1 MPVRHDNRYSC
12 TLVFAERTPKPSMRR
27 KIPSTAALAAFE
39 AAARHGSY
47 TGAAEEL
54 SVTQSAVCRQIAG
67 LESFVGVKLF
77 RRGRRGVLLTE
88 AGAAYGR
95 TVRARLDE
103 IERDTLSLMASGSG
117 RGVLELG
124 VVPTFATEW
133 LLPRLSDFHAR
144 HPDITLNL
152 TTRIQPFLFE
162 DSGLDAALHAGGAP
176 WPGSDSLHLM
186 RESMVAVASPELL
199 AARLPSRTRLR
210 AADVARLPLL
220 QMATRPQAWRGWF
233 EAQGLHVEGDLAGPR
248 MDLFSMLIAAASRG
262 QGAALVPQLLAE
274 PALREGRLRVLVERP
289 HYSDRSYR
297 LIYPEAKAHHPALVA
312 LRDWLDGQARAWRA
326 QTGLD

>member
-1 MPVRHDNRYSC
+1 
-12 TLVFAERTPKPSMRR
+12 MRR

-54 SVTQSAVCRQIAG
+54 AVTQSAVCRQIAT
-67 LESFVGVKLF
+67 LEAFVGVKLF
-77 RRGRRGVLLTE
+77 RRSRRGVLLTD
-88 AGAAYGR
+88 AGELYGR
-95 TVRARLDE
+95 SVRARLEE
-103 IERDTLSLMASGSG
+103 IERDTLSLMASGGG
-117 RGVLELG
+117 RGVLEIG

-133 LLPRLSDFHAR
+133 LLPRLPDFHAA

-162 DSGLDAALHAGGAP
+162 GSGLDAALHAGGAP

-186 RESMVAVASPELL
+186 RESLVAVASPVLL
-199 AARLPSRTRLR
+199 QGRNLRARLQ

-220 QMATRPQAWRGWF
+220 QMATRPQAWRAWF
-233 EAQGLHVEGDLAGPR
+233 EAQGLQVEGDLAGPR
-248 MDLFSMLIAAASRG
+248 MDLFSMLIAAASCG

-274 PALREGRLRVLVERP
+274 PALRAGRLRVLVPRA

-297 LIYPEAKAHHPALVA
+297 LIYPQAKAHHPALVA
-312 LRDWLDGQARAWRA
+312 LRDWLDTQARAWRA

>member
-1 MPVRHDNRYSC
+1 
-12 TLVFAERTPKPSMRR
+12 MRR

-39 AAARHGSY
+39 AAARHGSF
-47 TGAAEEL
+47 TGAALEL

-95 TVRARLDE
+95 TVRARLED
-103 IERDTLSLMASGSG
+103 IERDTLALMASGGG
-117 RGVLELG
+117 RGALEVG

-133 LLPRLSDFHAR
+133 LLPRLADFHAR
-144 HPDITLNL
+144 HADVTLNL

-162 DSGLDAALHAGGAP
+162 GSGLDAALHAGGAP

-186 RESMVAVASPELL
+186 RESLVAVASPQLL
-199 AARLPSRTRLR
+199 DARLPGRQRLN
-210 AADVARLPLL
+210 AVDVARLPLL
-220 QMATRPQAWRGWF
+220 QMATRPQAWREWF
-233 EAQGLHVEGDLAGPR
+233 EAQGLHAQGDLAGPR
-248 MDLFSMLIAAASRG
+248 MDLFSMLIAAARCG

-274 PALREGRLRVLVERP
+274 PALRAGGLRVIVPRA

-297 LIYPEAKAHHPALVA
+297 LIYPQAKAHHPALVA
-312 LRDWLDGQARAWRA
+312 LREWLDGQARNWRA
-326 QTGLD
+326 GTGLD

>member
-1 MPVRHDNRYSC
+1 
-12 TLVFAERTPKPSMRR
+12 MRR
-27 KIPSTAALAAFE
+27 RLPSTAALAAFE

-54 SVTQSAVCRQIAG
+54 AVTQSAVCRQIAA
-67 LESFVGVKLF
+67 LEAFVGVKLF

-88 AGAAYGR
+88 AGQAYGR
-95 TVRARLDE
+95 VVRARLDE
-103 IERDTLSLMASGSG
+103 LERDTLSLMSAGSG
-117 RGVLELG
+117 RGTLELG

-133 LLPRLSDFHAR
+133 LLPRLPDFHQR

-162 DSGLDAALHAGGAP
+162 GSGLDAALHAGGAP
-176 WPGSDSLHLM
+176 WPGTDSLHLM
-186 RESMVAVASPELL
+186 RESLVAVASPGLL
-199 AARLPSRTRLR
+199 AQRLPGRQRLR
-210 AADVARLPLL
+210 ADDVGRLPLL
-220 QMATRPQAWRGWF
+220 QMATRPQAWRHWF
-233 EAQGLHVEGDLAGPR
+233 EAQGVQVEGDLAGPR

-262 QGAALVPQLLAE
+262 LGAALVPQLLAE
-274 PALREGRLRVLVERP
+274 PALREGRLRVLLPVA

-297 LIYPEAKAHHPALVA
+297 LIVPEAKAHHPALVA

-326 QTGLD
+326 ATGLD

>member
-1 MPVRHDNRYSC
+1 
-12 TLVFAERTPKPSMRR
+12 MRR
-27 KIPSTAALAAFE
+27 KIPSTGALAAFE

-54 SVTQSAVCRQIAG
+54 AVTQSAVCRQIAA
-67 LESFVGVKLF
+67 LEDFLGVKLF

-88 AGAAYGR
+88 AGQAYGR

-103 IERDTLSLMASGSG
+103 LERDALDLMSSGGG
-117 RGVLELG
+117 RGTLELG

-133 LLPRLSDFHAR
+133 LLPRLPDFARR

-152 TTRIQPFLFE
+152 SSRIHPFLFD

-176 WPGSDSLHLM
+176 WPGTDSLHLM
-186 RESMVAVASPELL
+186 RESLVAVASPQLMAQAGRGPRPWTAVE
-199 AARLPSRTRLR
+199 
-210 AADVARLPLL
+210 VGRLPLL
-220 QMATRPQAWRGWF
+220 QMATRPQAWRQWF
-233 EAQGLHVEGDLAGPR
+233 EAQGLQVDGDLAGPR
-248 MDLFSMLIAAASRG
+248 MDLFSMLIAAASQG
-262 QGAALVPQLLAE
+262 LGAALVPLLLAE
-274 PALREGRLRVLVERP
+274 PALRDGRLQVLLPVP

-312 LRDWLDGQARAWRA
+312 LRDWLDAQARDYRA
-326 QTGLD
+326 THGLD